1 MNGRKQQPW
10 EGQEAHVLVLDQLVM
25 RCCLGD
31 VEKTCEAGERIEGGS
46 RIRCLQVKKT
56 DWPDRTGTR
65 RPWSGV
71 WILF

>member
-56 DWPDRTGTR
+56 EIGQIDQN
-65 RPWSGV
+65 SN
-71 WILF
+71 